1 MICSKCGGVI
11 PDGQNVCPNCGNQ
24 ISIDNNVNKQH
35 QVTYQNVYVQK
46 QAPENL
52 PGKGEAVASMVL
64 GIVGL
69 VFLLT
74 TLWYV
79 SLIIGIIGLILAIV
93 SKSKGFS
100 GGINTAGL
108 VMNIITLIL
117 SGIVFLACTACV
129 AALGTADYS
138 FVFTPFI

>member
-46 QAPENL
+46 QAPENI

-69 VFLLT
+69 VFLIT
-74 TLWYV
+74 TLWYI
-79 SLIIGIIGLILAIV
+79 SLLIGIVGLILAIV
-93 SKSKGFS
+93 SNNKGFS
-100 GGINTAGL
+100 GGMKTAGL
-108 VMNIITLIL
+108 VMNIITLVL

-129 AALGTADYS
+129 AALGSTDYS
-138 FVFTPFI
+138 SLFIPLV